1 MAITVEVKNGKLYIR
16 DGEKLIQLNAE
27 SIGQQIKLT
36 AQNGVT
42 HDDVQAELEAIH
54 TKISG
59 LLRSVDVFIY
69 KGVVNAEGDLP
80 TTYEPGWTWKVASAG
95 TYKGKACEIGDMIIA
110 VVSRA
115 GSGNE
120 NSDFDVI
127 QANIDGAVTGPV
139 SSADGNLAAFDGASG
154 KVVKDSGLKMADVQA
169 AVDDGKKVWV
179 KTAASVPDAMPED
192 LHDGGLLFV
201 DASLG
206 G

>member
-27 SIGQQIKLT
+27 SIASQIKLT

-42 HDDVQAELEAIH
+42 QPDVQAELEAVH
-54 TKISG
+54 SKVDG
-59 LLRSVDVFIY
+59 LLTSADAMQF

-95 TYKGKACEIGDMIIA
+95 GYKGNACEVGDMIVA

-115 GSGNE
+115 GTGNE
-120 NSDFDVI
+120 NSDFAVI
-127 QANIDGAVTGPV
+127 QANIDGAVTGPA
-139 SSADGNLAAFDGASG
+139 SATGDNLAAFDGATG
-154 KVVKDSGLKMADVQA
+154 KLVKDAGIGLSDVRS
-169 AVDDGKKVWV
+169 AVEGSKKVWV

>member
-1 MAITVEVKNGKLYIR
+1 MPITVEVKNGKLYIL
-16 DGEKLIQLNAE
+16 DGKKLIQLNAE
-27 SIGQQIKLT
+27 SIASQIKLT

-42 HDDVQAELEAIH
+42 QADVQAELEAVH
-54 TKISG
+54 SKVDG
-59 LLRSVDVFIY
+59 LLTSADAMIF
-69 KGVVNAEGDLP
+69 KGVVNADGDLP

-95 TYKGKACEIGDMIIA
+95 SYKGNACEIGDMIVA
-110 VVSRA
+110 VVSRS
-115 GSGNE
+115 GTGNE
-120 NSDFDVI
+120 NSDFAVI

-169 AVDDGKKVWV
+169 VVADGKKVWV
-179 KTAASVPDAMPED
+179 KTAASVPDSMPED

-201 DASLG
+201 DASFG

>member
-16 DGEKLIQLNAE
+16 DGEKLLQLNVE
-27 SIGQQIKLT
+27 SIASQIKLT
-36 AQNGVT
+36 AQNGVSQA
-42 HDDVQAELEAIH
+42 DVQAELEAVH
-54 TKISG
+54 SKIDG
-59 LLRSVDVFIY
+59 LLTSADAMIF
-69 KGVVNAEGDLP
+69 KGVVNADGDLP

-95 TYKGKACEIGDMIIA
+95 GYKGNACEVGDMIVA

-115 GSGNE
+115 GTGNE
-120 NSDFDVI
+120 NSDFAVI
-127 QANIDGAVTGPV
+127 QANIDGAVTGPA
-139 SSADGNLAAFDGASG
+139 SATGDNLAAFDGATG
-154 KVVKDSGLKMADVQA
+154 KLVKDAGIGLSDVRS
-169 AVDDGKKVWV
+169 AVEGSKKVWV

>member
-1 MAITVEVKNGKLYIR
+1 MAISVDVKNGQLHIR
-16 DGEKLIQLNAE
+16 NGEKLIRINPE
-27 SIGQQIKLT
+27 SIGAQVKLT

-42 HDDVQAELEAIH
+42 QADAQAELEAVH
-54 TKISG
+54 AKIDG
-59 LLRSVDVFIY
+59 LLTSADAMQF

-95 TYKGKACEIGDMIIA
+95 SYKGNACEVGDMIVA

-115 GSGNE
+115 GTGNE
-120 NSDFDVI
+120 NSDFSVI
-127 QANIDGAVTGPV
+127 QSNIDGAVTGPA
-139 SSADGNLAAFDGASG
+139 SAVGDDLAAFDGATG
-154 KVVKDSGLKMADVQA
+154 KVVKDSGLKTADVLA
-169 AVDDGKKVWV
+169 AVEKGKKVWV
-179 KTAASVPDAMPED
+179 KTAASVPDTMPED

>member
-1 MAITVEVKNGKLYIR
+1 MPITVEVKNGKLYIR
-16 DGEKLIQLNAE
+16 DGEKLLQLNVE
-27 SIGQQIKLT
+27 SIASQIKLT
-36 AQNGVT
+36 AQNGVSQA
-42 HDDVQAELEAIH
+42 DVQAELEAVH
-54 TKISG
+54 SKIDG
-59 LLRSVDVFIY
+59 LLTSADAMIF
-69 KGVVNAEGDLP
+69 KGVVNADGDLP

-95 TYKGKACEIGDMIIA
+95 SYKGNACEVGDMIVA

-115 GSGNE
+115 GTGNE
-120 NSDFDVI
+120 NSDFAVI

-139 SSADGNLAAFDGASG
+139 SSADGNLAAFDGATG
-154 KVVKDSGLKMADVQA
+154 KVVKDSGIPLADVQA

-179 KTAASVPDAMPED
+179 KTAASVPDSMPED

>member
-1 MAITVEVKNGKLYIR
+1 MPITVEVKNGKLYIR

-27 SIGQQIKLT
+27 SIASQIKLT

-42 HDDVQAELEAIH
+42 QADVQAELEAVH
-54 TKISG
+54 SKVDG
-59 LLRSVDVFIY
+59 LLTSADAMIF
-69 KGVVNAEGDLP
+69 KGVVNADRDLP

-95 TYKGKACEIGDMIIA
+95 SYKGNACEIGDMIVA
-110 VVSRA
+110 VVSRS
-115 GSGNE
+115 GTGNE
-120 NSDFDVI
+120 NSDFAVI

-139 SSADGNLAAFDGASG
+139 SSADGNLAAFDGATG

>member
-1 MAITVEVKNGKLYIR
+1 MAISVEVKNGKLYIR
-16 DGEKLIQLNAE
+16 DGEKLLQLNPETIAA
-27 SIGQQIKLT
+27 QVKLT
-36 AQNGVT
+36 ARNGVT
-42 HDDVQAELEAIH
+42 QGDVQAELEAVH
-54 TKISG
+54 TKVDG
-59 LLRSVDVFIY
+59 LLASADAMIF

-80 TTYEPGWTWKVASAG
+80 ATYEPGWTWKVASAG
-95 TYKGKACEIGDMIIA
+95 NYKGNACEIGDMIVA

-120 NSDFDVI
+120 NSDFAVI
-127 QANIDGAVTGPV
+127 QANIDGAVTGPA
-139 SSADGNLAAFDGASG
+139 SATGDNLAAFDGATG
-154 KVVKDSGLKMADVQA
+154 KIVKDAGLGLSDVRA
-169 AVDDGKKVWV
+169 AVEGSKKVWV

>member
-1 MAITVEVKNGKLYIR
+1 MPITVEVKNGKLYIR
-16 DGEKLIQLNAE
+16 DGEKLLQLNAE
-27 SIGQQIKLT
+27 SIASQIKLT
-36 AQNGVT
+36 AQNGVSQA
-42 HDDVQAELEAIH
+42 DVQAELEAVH
-54 TKISG
+54 SKIDG
-59 LLRSVDVFIY
+59 LLTSADAMIF

-95 TYKGKACEIGDMIIA
+95 SYKGNACEVGDMIVA

-115 GSGNE
+115 GTGNE
-120 NSDFDVI
+120 NSDVAVI

-139 SSADGNLAAFDGASG
+139 SSADGNLAAFDGATG

>member
-16 DGEKLIQLNAE
+16 DGEKLLQLNAE
-27 SIGQQIKLT
+27 SIASQIKLT
-36 AQNGVT
+36 AQNGVSQA
-42 HDDVQAELEAIH
+42 DVQAELEAVH
-54 TKISG
+54 SKIDG
-59 LLRSVDVFIY
+59 LLTSADAMIF

-95 TYKGKACEIGDMIIA
+95 SYKGNACEVGDMIVA

-120 NSDFDVI
+120 NSDFYVI

-139 SSADGNLAAFDGASG
+139 SSADGNLAAFDGATG

-192 LHDGGLLFV
+192 LQDGGLLFV

>member
-27 SIGQQIKLT
+27 SIAKQIKLT

-42 HDDVQAELEAIH
+42 QSDVQAELEAVH
-54 TKISG
+54 AKVDG
-59 LLRSVDVFIY
+59 LLASADAMIF

-80 TTYEPGWTWKVASAG
+80 TTYEPGWTWKVASG
-95 TYKGKACEIGDMIIA
+95 GSYKGKACEIGDMIIA
-110 VVSRA
+110 VVSRSGA
-115 GSGNE
+115 GNE

-127 QANIDGAVTGPV
+127 QANIDGAVTGPA
-139 SSADGNLAAFDGASG
+139 SATGDNLAAFDGATG
-154 KVVKDSGLKMADVQA
+154 KLVKDAGIGLSDVRS
-169 AVDDGKKVWV
+169 AVEGSKKVWV

>member
-1 MAITVEVKNGKLYIR
+1 MPITVDVKNGKLYIR
-16 DGEKLIQLNAE
+16 DGEKLLQLNAE
-27 SIGQQIKLT
+27 SIAKQIKLT

-42 HDDVQAELEAIH
+42 QADVQAELEAVH
-54 TKISG
+54 TKIDV
-59 LLRSVDVFIY
+59 VDAIAKRTSFQ
-69 KGVVNAEGDLP
+69 GAVNSESDIP
-80 TTYEPGWTWKVASAG
+80 TTYEAGDRWVVATPGV
-95 TYKGKACEIGDMIIA
+95 YKGQKLETGEFIVSI
-110 VVSRA
+110 VSRQ
-115 GSGNE
+115 GSGND
-120 NSDFDVI
+120 NSDFTFL
-127 QANIDGAVTGPV
+127 QYNLDGAVTGPV
-139 SSADGNLAAFDGASG
+139 SSADGNLAAFDGATG